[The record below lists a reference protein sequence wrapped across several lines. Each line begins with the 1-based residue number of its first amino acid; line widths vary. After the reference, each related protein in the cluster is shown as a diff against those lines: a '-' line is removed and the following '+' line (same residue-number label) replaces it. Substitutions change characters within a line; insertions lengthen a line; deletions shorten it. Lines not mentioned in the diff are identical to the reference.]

1 MNSLNIYS
9 YSNNNEKIEYFV
21 AAEIASVFG
30 YKNTTQVIKN
40 YVSEENKI
48 FFKDY
53 KGVKEPKLYGS
64 QILINREGIY
74 DILMKIKKNIPQ
86 ETIDIFKSINININQ
101 NNANNDNLSHISFI
115 DDEKNDGELT
125 TYSYINDGIYFEYF
139 VGYEIISLLGY
150 KNITQVLNSNV
161 SISNKL
167 TFKEYPGAKYPKIDE
182 RTILIT
188 RDGAIELLLKTRKHI
203 SPDVLHLLK
212 KFGIETTNRK
222 CLTKEQQTISHIANV
237 FKTEKIEDQFKVG
250 SYYLDMYFSDYQI
263 ALECDEKNHKDRK
276 PGDERDRM
284 DFVNFEL
291 NIDDTHW
298 IRYNPDEYDF
308 DIMKVIGRVRRKID
322 EIKTKRYEEKEREK
336 EREKQQEIEKLKKEL
351 ENTVKKEEEIEWKL
365 EIEPITGKFT
375 APPKEVL
382 LKMLETKNISQIA
395 KMYCI
400 STKPVSKWL
409 QQYKINIK
417 EHHNYDAPPQE
428 ELLEQ
433 CKNRTQTE
441 VANYYNVSEHII
453 RKWLLGYGLSF
464 KTLKT
469 QENRIKKKE
478 LLKAVKEAENKKEA
492 SEKLNITEK
501 NLEKLVKTHN
511 IEIIPEKDELEEI
524 LKTMTKEDA
533 AKFLKTTRT
542 TLRKWVKLHDLGHIR
557 FTNNINKP
565 ILAINMD
572 DNTEIEY
579 SSIKELC
586 TDLKIGKNKVHEY
599 ADTDEDYRGY
609 KFKFINL

>member
-1 MNSLNIYS
+1 MDYQEVEL
-9 YSNNNEKIEYFV
+9 
-21 AAEIASVFG
+21 VFISD
-30 YKNTTQVIKN
+30 TE
-40 YVSEENKI
+40 SE
-48 FFKDY
+48 
-53 KGVKEPKLYGS
+53 
-64 QILINREGIY
+64 
-74 DILMKIKKNIPQ
+74 
-86 ETIDIFKSINININQ
+86 
-101 NNANNDNLSHISFI
+101 DN
-115 DDEKNDGELT
+115 ELT
-125 TYSYINDGIYFEYF
+125 TYSYINNGYCYEYF
-139 VGYEIISLLGY
+139 VGYEIAALLNY
-150 KNITQVLNSNV
+150 TNTTQVVINNVCKSNQL
-161 SISNKL
+161 I
-167 TFKEYPGAKYPKIDE
+167 FRDYPGVKIPELDP

-188 RDGAIELLLKTRKHI
+188 HDGVVEILLKTRKYI
-203 SPDVLHLLK
+203 SPDVRHLLK
-212 KFGIETTNRK
+212 KFGIETTNKK
-222 CLTKEQQTISHIANV
+222 CLTKEQQTLSHIANV

-250 SYYLDMYFSDYQI
+250 SYYLDMYFTEYKI
-263 ALECDEKNHKDRK
+263 AIEADESGHKDRK

-308 DIMKVIGRVRRKID
+308 DIMKVIGRVHRKID
-322 EIKTKRYEEKEREK
+322 EIKAKRYEE
-336 EREKQQEIEKLKKEL
+336 EKQQEIEKLKKEL

-382 LKMLETKNISQIA
+382 LKMLETKNITQIA
-395 KMYCI
+395 TMFEI
-400 STKPVSKWL
+400 SSNPVSKWL

-433 CKNRTQTE
+433 CKNRNQKE
-441 VANYYNVSEHII
+441 VAKYYNVSDHII

-464 KTLKT
+464 QTLKT
-469 QENRIKKKE
+469 QERKINKKE

-492 SEKLNITEK
+492 SEKLDISEK

-542 TLRKWVKLHDLGHIR
+542 TLRKWVRLHDLGHIR